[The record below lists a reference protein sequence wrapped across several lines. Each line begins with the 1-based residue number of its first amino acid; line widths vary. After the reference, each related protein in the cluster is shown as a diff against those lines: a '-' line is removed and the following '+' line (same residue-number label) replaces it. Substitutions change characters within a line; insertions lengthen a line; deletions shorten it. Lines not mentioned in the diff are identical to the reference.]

1 MELAEAGETP
11 VAFALRLMRDD
22 ATPPDLRVTCA
33 KLAAQYCHPKPQPE
47 PRMVSFDLPETIS
60 TDTLPD
66 IHKSIMQATANGD
79 LAVEDARDLSAMLET
94 HRRLIETAQLEE
106 RIARLEQE
114 QQK

>member
-1 MELAEAGETP
+1 
-11 VAFALRLMRDD
+11 
-22 ATPPDLRVTCA
+22 
-33 KLAAQYCHPKPQPE
+33 
-47 PRMVSFDLPETIS
+47 VSFDLPETIS

-66 IHKSIMQATANGD
+66 IHKSIMQATANGE